1 MAGVLVLSSSA
12 LTDRILVHGKVLSS
26 LNREC
31 AVLTWACSAENPRF
45 AEMWLD
51 SGVQVEGFPRVL
63 PMKYFPHN
71 YLRRLNDFAWDF
83 YLMDPSRLSML
94 HHIRD
99 AAQSWDVY
107 SLRYPGRALARFGM
121 HQWLEDRLE
130 KMIVSYDRSP
140 EAHQR
145 LQALNLNLVLS
156 TGTFRY
162 EEPGVVAAAK
172 RLKIPT
178 LAFITS
184 WDNISIKSRMVL
196 KYDGYLV
203 WSQRMREE
211 LLEYYPH
218 SREVPVYV
226 VGAPQFDVFF
236 DQSRHMSRAEF
247 CAGLGMDPGKPVI
260 VHAMGVANNVEEHH
274 GALDLAKRICAG
286 DLGDVQLIVRPH
298 PFHNQKELS
307 QLFAPFAPR
316 VVLQQSDPK
325 EHRRLRSQ
333 DQQEIDIWL
342 NTFRHA
348 DVVVHLSSTVAIDA
362 ALFDRPSVCMDYDP
376 TPGQPHQA
384 IVRDVN
390 HRWTHYKP
398 VAESGGTRLVNNT
411 EELVNAVRAYLA
423 DPGLHRAERRRMAE
437 YVCGYLDGQCG
448 ERMVNAVLDF
458 LNRHKSKAETPSEL
472 YVRA

>member
-1 MAGVLVLSSSA
+1 MAGILALSSSA
-12 LTDRILVHGKVLSS
+12 LTDRILLHGRVLSS
-26 LNREC
+26 LSRNS
-31 AVLTWACSAENPRF
+31 AVSLWACSADNPKF
-45 AEMWLD
+45 TEMWLK
-51 SGVQVEGFPRVL
+51 SGVTVETFPRIL
-63 PMKYFPHN
+63 PLKYFPHN

-99 AAQSWDVY
+99 AAQRWDIY
-107 SLRYPGRALARFGM
+107 NLRYPGRALARFGL
-121 HQWLEDRLE
+121 HEWLEDRLE
-130 KMIVSYDRSP
+130 KMIVEFDRSP
-140 EAHQR
+140 EAYQR
-145 LQALNLNLVLS
+145 LQALKPDLVFS

-172 RLKIPT
+172 RLKIPV
-178 LAFITS
+178 LAFVTS

-203 WSQRMREE
+203 WSQRMKEE
-211 LLEYYPH
+211 LLEYYPQ
-218 SREVPVYV
+218 SRRVPIYV

-236 DQSRHMSRAEF
+236 DQSRYLSRAEF
-247 CAGLGMDPGKPVI
+247 CAGLGLDPNKPLI

-274 GALDLAKRICAG
+274 GALDLAKRICRG
-286 DLGDVQLIVRPH
+286 ELGEAQLIVRPH
-298 PFHNQKELS
+298 PFHNQRELNV
-307 QLFAPFAPR
+307 LFAPFAPR
-316 VVLQQSDPK
+316 VVLQQYNPDEQRS
-325 EHRRLRSQ
+325 LRSQ
-333 DQQEIDIWL
+333 NQQETDQWV
-342 NTFRHA
+342 NTFRHG

-398 VAESGGTRLVNNT
+398 VAESGGTRLVNNPD
-411 EELVNAVRAYLA
+411 ELVAAVRAYLA
-423 DPGLHRAERRRMAE
+423 DPALHRAERRKMAG

-448 ERMVNAVLDF
+448 QRMVNAVLDF
-458 LNRHKSKAETPSEL
+458 MNGHISRAETSPEL
-472 YVRA
+472 YARA